1 MTDAELVVRPGAA
14 PLPSDWSRLPLT
26 VVMPTYNEAANL
38 PRMVDIV
45 MGLPLEGLQLK
56 IVDDSSPDGTGQ
68 LADSLAEKYNAAG
81 PDSGRV
87 NAGGSAGRPRMS
99 VLHRTEKDGLGRA
112 YAAGMA
118 AALEEGARFVVQ
130 MDADGSH
137 PAHVVPQMLGTA
149 LSTGAGFVVGSRY
162 VDGGS
167 LDEQWGLHRRL
178 LSRFA
183 NRYARAVLDTKIRDI
198 TAGFN
203 LWRAETLR
211 DVGLENMGSAGYSFQ
226 VELKFLAVRAGHSGV
241 EIPIRFEERT
251 EGVSKMSLAT
261 QIESAL
267 VPLRLRLR
275 NRDNKGG
282 GGQSGRAH
290 NGEYQDDHDTER

>member
-1 MTDAELVVRPGAA
+1 MPDSYSAIQ
-14 PLPSDWSRLPLT
+14 PSASGVPEEWGRLPLT

-45 MGLPLEGLQLK
+45 MALPLQGLHLK

-68 LADSLAEKYNAAG
+68 LADQLAAKYNSG
-81 PDSGRV
+81 PR
-87 NAGGSAGRPRMS
+87 RRMS

-112 YAAGMA
+112 YAAGML
-118 AALEEGARFVVQ
+118 AALDEGAEFVVQ

-137 PAHVVPQMLGTA
+137 PAHIVPRMLMTA
-149 LSTGAGFVVGSRY
+149 MATNAGFVVGSRY

-167 LDEQWGLHRRL
+167 LDEEWGRHRQL

-183 NRYARAVLDTKIRDI
+183 NRYARTVLDTKIRDI

-203 LWRAETLR
+203 LWRAQTLR
-211 DVGLENMGSAGYSFQ
+211 DVDLGSMDSAGYSYQ
-226 VELKFLAVRAGHSGV
+226 VELKFLATRRGYAGV

-251 EGVSKMSLAT
+251 EGVSKMNVAT

-267 VPLRLRLR
+267 VPLRLRMR
-275 NRDNKGG
+275 NRRG
-282 GGQSGRAH
+282 
-290 NGEYQDDHDTER
+290 

>member
-1 MTDAELVVRPGAA
+1 MEGHNMSSLFPVTLPVVWGDTPV
-14 PLPSDWSRLPLT
+14 T

-38 PRMVDIV
+38 PRMAELV
-45 MGLPLEGLQLK
+45 MSLPLPGLHLK
-56 IVDDSSPDGTGQ
+56 IVDDNSPDGTGRI
-68 LADSLAEKYNAAG
+68 AEELAEKA
-81 PDSGRV
+81 
-87 NAGGSAGRPRMS
+87 NAGGRGRMS
-99 VLHRTEKDGLGRA
+99 VLHRTAKDGLGRA
-112 YAAGMA
+112 YAAGMS
-118 AALEEGARFVVQ
+118 AALEEGAEFVVQ

-167 LDEQWGLHRRL
+167 LDEDWGKHRQL

-183 NRYARAVLDTKIRDI
+183 NRYARVVLDTKIRDI

-203 LWRAETLR
+203 LWRARTLR
-211 DVGLENMGSAGYSFQ
+211 DVDLATLDSAGYSFQ
-226 VELKFLAVRAGHSGV
+226 VELKFRATRIGHNGV

-251 EGVSKMSLAT
+251 EGVSKMSFGT

-275 NRDNKGG
+275 NR
-282 GGQSGRAH
+282 H
-290 NGEYQDDHDTER
+290 

>member
-1 MTDAELVVRPGAA
+1 M
-14 PLPSDWSRLPLT
+14 PSDWSRLPLT

-45 MGLPLEGLQLK
+45 MALPLEGLHLK

-68 LADSLAEKYNAAG
+68 LAEKLAEKYNEEVADV
-81 PDSGRV
+81 P
-87 NAGGSAGRPRMS
+87 GRPRMS
-99 VLHRTEKDGLGRA
+99 VLHRTDKDGLGRA
-112 YAAGMA
+112 YAAGMT
-118 AALEEGARFVVQ
+118 AALDEGAQFVVQ

-137 PAHVVPQMLGTA
+137 PAHVIPQMLGTA

-167 LDEQWGLHRRL
+167 LDEEWGLHRRL

-203 LWRAETLR
+203 LWRAQTLR
-211 DVGLENMGSAGYSFQ
+211 DVGLDAMGSAGYSFQ

-275 NRDNKGG
+275 NRDGNQPAAEGPEPTVTDP
-282 GGQSGRAH
+282 S
-290 NGEYQDDHDTER
+290 ER